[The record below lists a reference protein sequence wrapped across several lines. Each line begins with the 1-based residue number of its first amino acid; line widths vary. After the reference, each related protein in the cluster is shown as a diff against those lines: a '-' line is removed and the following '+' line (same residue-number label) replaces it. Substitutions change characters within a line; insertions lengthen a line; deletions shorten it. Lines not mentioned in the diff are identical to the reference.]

1 MVGKANFITMEYESM
16 EKLALVA
23 HFKST
28 EGSKNGVIIEGW
40 ANKAV
45 VDRGGDL
52 IKKEAWNLDNFH
64 KNAMILYNHD
74 RDKPIGKAL
83 KVEPRDEG
91 LYIKARISGSSDPE
105 ITKIRD
111 LIKEGIL
118 NTFSVGFDCKQQT
131 KTAEGVTE
139 IKDAELFEVSVVTL
153 PMNQDSTFSV
163 SKKLEDIRKQAMDY
177 AVKMDEEKDPV
188 VTPEDEPEAKP
199 EDVEEGEK
207 DAGEYADI
215 IAAYDAD
222 VSATTGDG
230 DGNPASWVADE
241 ELWAKAKE
249 VSQAALG
256 SVDFAFVTWYYLAHG
271 GGKKEMAPCEDEE
284 KQEVTEDGA
293 KKDEM
298 APKEPEVGAK
308 QKASAPEID
317 MNPYLEQARQTN
329 VLLGTLIN
337 EIQKIGA
344 SIAGTAI
351 PAPDADSEPTVEVEV
366 ESEAPEDDKD
376 SESPSD
382 KEVAKLLVTA
392 REYFKHIDEKFK
404 TVGV

>member
-1 MVGKANFITMEYESM
+1 MD
-16 EKLALVA
+16 KLALVA
-23 HFKST
+23 RFKSS
-28 EGSKNGVIIEGW
+28 EGTRNGVIIEGW

-83 KVEPRDEG
+83 AVEAKDDG

-118 NTFSVGFDCKQQT
+118 NTFSVGFDCKRQE
-131 KTAEGVTE
+131 KSSDGVTE
-139 IKDAELFEVSVVTL
+139 IKEAELFEVSVVTL

-163 SKKLEDIRKQAMDY
+163 AKKLDDVRTAAMDY
-177 AVKMDEEKDPV
+177 AVKMDEEKEPV
-188 VTPEDEPEAKP
+188 EAPAEEAPVEEAPSEDAPEEEVKGEHADLVAAYEA
-199 EDVEEGEK
+199 DVEATMTGE
-207 DAGEYADI
+207 
-215 IAAYDAD
+215 
-222 VSATTGDG
+222 
-230 DGNPASWVADE
+230 GNPAAWVADE

-256 SVDFAFVTWYYLAHG
+256 ELNYGFITWYYLTHG
-271 GGKKEMAPCEDEE
+271 GTKKGMCEDKPTEKSIETKEMDVNAH
-284 KQEVTEDGA
+284 
-293 KKDEM
+293 
-298 APKEPEVGAK
+298 
-308 QKASAPEID
+308 
-317 MNPYLEQARQTN
+317 LEQARQTN

-344 SIAGTAI
+344 SIAGTAV

-366 ESEAPEDDKD
+366 ETEAPEVE
-376 SESPSD
+376 SESESETD
-382 KEVAKLLVTA
+382 KEVAKLMATA
-392 REYFKHIDEKFK
+392 REYFKHIDGKLK

>member
-1 MVGKANFITMEYESM
+1 MDN
-16 EKLALVA
+16 KLALVA
-23 HFKST
+23 RFKSS
-28 EGSKNGVIIEGW
+28 EGTRNGVIIEGW

-83 KVEPRDEG
+83 AVEAKDDG

-118 NTFSVGFDCKQQT
+118 NTFSVGFDCKRQE
-131 KTAEGVTE
+131 KSADGVTE
-139 IKDAELFEVSVVTL
+139 IKEAELFEVSVVTL

-163 SKKLEDIRKQAMDY
+163 AKKLDDVRTAAMDY
-177 AVKMDEEKDPV
+177 AVKMDAQEDEKPVEEAPAEDTPPEDAPAEEK
-188 VTPEDEPEAKP
+188 EPEAK
-199 EDVEEGEK
+199 GEH
-207 DAGEYADI
+207 ADLV
-215 IAAYDAD
+215 AAYEAD
-222 VSATTGDG
+222 MAATMSGE
-230 DGNPASWVADE
+230 GNPAAWVADE

-256 SVDFAFVTWYYLAHG
+256 ELNYGFITWYYLTHG
-271 GGKKEMAPCEDEE
+271 GTKKGMCEDKPTEKSIETKEMDVNAH
-284 KQEVTEDGA
+284 
-293 KKDEM
+293 
-298 APKEPEVGAK
+298 
-308 QKASAPEID
+308 
-317 MNPYLEQARQTN
+317 LEQARQTN

-344 SIAGTAI
+344 SIAGTAV

-366 ESEAPEDDKD
+366 ETEAPEVE
-376 SESPSD
+376 SESESETD
-382 KEVAKLLVTA
+382 KEVAKL
-392 REYFKHIDEKFK
+392 IDGKLK

>member
-1 MVGKANFITMEYESM
+1 LNQ
-16 EKLALVA
+16 LALVA
-23 HFKST
+23 RFKSS
-28 EGSKNGVIIEGW
+28 EGTRNGVIIEGW

-52 IKKEAWNLDNFH
+52 IKKEAWNLDNFQ

-83 KVEPRDEG
+83 AVEPRDEG

-118 NTFSVGFDCKQQT
+118 NTFSVGFDCKREE
-131 KTAEGVTE
+131 KSADGVNE
-139 IKDAELFEVSVVTL
+139 IKEAELFEVSVVTL

-163 SKKLEDIRKQAMDY
+163 AKKLDDVRTAAMDY
-177 AVKMDEEKDPV
+177 AVKIDAQEKEKLEAPVEEAQADVALEEKDPSEEPSV
-188 VTPEDEPEAKP
+188 KGEMEDL
-199 EDVEEGEK
+199 V
-207 DAGEYADI
+207 
-215 IAAYDAD
+215 AAYHAD
-222 VSATTGDG
+222 VNATMTGE
-230 DGNPASWVADE
+230 GNPAAWVADE

-256 SVDFAFVTWYYLAHG
+256 ELNYGFITWYYLTHG
-271 GGKKEMAPCEDEE
+271 GTKKGMCEDKPKEEMKEE
-284 KQEVTEDGA
+284 KSLD
-293 KKDEM
+293 
-298 APKEPEVGAK
+298 
-308 QKASAPEID
+308 QKMEID
-317 MNPYLEQARQTN
+317 MNPYLEQSRQTN
-329 VLLGTLIN
+329 ILLGTLIN

-344 SIAGTAI
+344 SLAGTAI
-351 PAPDADSEPTVEVEV
+351 PAPGADSEPTVEVEV
-366 ESEAPEDDKD
+366 ETEAPEQETE
-376 SESPSD
+376 SELPED

-392 REYFKHIDEKFK
+392 REYFKHIDAKLK